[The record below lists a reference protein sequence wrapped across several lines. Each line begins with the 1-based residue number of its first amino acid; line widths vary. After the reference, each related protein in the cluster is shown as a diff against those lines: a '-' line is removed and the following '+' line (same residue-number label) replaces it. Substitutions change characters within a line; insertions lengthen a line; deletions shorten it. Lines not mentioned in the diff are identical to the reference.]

1 MITEEQHKALHYKP
15 LKEIKMRPGLT
26 RFESILYQYNIPKNR
41 FIREMG
47 YNSDQFYYAMNLKFT
62 GKRKVDVTDVHL
74 MILAFKNLGLEV
86 KVDQLGL
93 ETKELKLG

>member
-1 MITEEQHKALHYKP
+1 
-15 LKEIKMRPGLT
+15 
-26 RFESILYQYNIPKNR
+26 
-41 FIREMG
+41 MG